1 MKKLKLVSLA
11 IAMASAA
18 PTFAGGLLTNT
29 NQHVAFNRM
38 MSREASIG
46 IDGVYYNPA
55 GVVFMGE
62 GHHLAINWQLAY
74 QTRSIENDYA
84 LFKNNVN
91 NPITPR
97 TFKGKAFAPVIP
109 SFQYAYNKGRWS
121 LQASFALT
129 GGGGKCTFD
138 NGLGSFEKIV
148 AETAM
153 AACGLARTVDNV
165 LGNTLIQQG
174 MLPAGQNM
182 EMFTSDQAFGKT
194 GKYSYNSYMHGRQYY
209 YGLSVGAAYKFSD
222 NFSAFAGVR
231 GVYASTNYYGYVENI
246 KVGNMPLYKVLDPN
260 KENAAN
266 IELSCDQSGIGF
278 TPIIG
283 VDFKT
288 GKWNFSA
295 KYEFKTRIRLKNKS
309 VNQAPSISALPDN
322 LSRQMVGT
330 LTQVFTNK
338 GMTPE
343 KAQAVATNTTQAVLT
358 NGDVL
363 KTMAGL
369 KTQFDTELEEA
380 IGEYEDGKKIAGDIP
395 AYLALGVGYSPVNA
409 VRVNV
414 GFHWFD
420 DKHATSYNNR
430 QEKLKRGTLEYN
442 AGVEVDINKKITL
455 STGWQNTNYGLPDE
469 NLDTPASKRYMDDKS
484 FVVSS
489 NSVAFG
495 GVYHINKK
503 MDLNVAYFH
512 TFYQHKKTS
521 ENVQLTAQKSFN
533 YNSDYTRN
541 NNVFA
546 VGLDINF

>member
-62 GHHLAINWQLAY
+62 GKHLAINWQLAY

-84 LFKNNVN
+84 LFTNNVN
-91 NPITPR
+91 NPTTPR
-97 TFKGKAFAPVIP
+97 EFKGKAFAPVIP

-121 LQASFALT
+121 LQAGFALT

-148 AETAM
+148 AETAI
-153 AACGLARTVDNV
+153 AACQLAGAVDQVASQYGVPPVFSN
-165 LGNTLIQQG
+165 
-174 MLPAGQNM
+174 
-182 EMFTSDQAFGKT
+182 DKYFGKE

-209 YGLSVGAAYKFSD
+209 YGLSIGAAYKIND
-222 NFSAFAGVR
+222 HLSAYAGVR
-231 GVYASTNYYGYVENI
+231 GVYALTNYYGYVEDI
-246 KVGNMPLYKVLDPN
+246 KVGNMPLYMVLDPT
-260 KENAAN
+260 KEKSAN
-266 IELSCDQSGIGF
+266 IELSCDQSGLGF
-278 TPIIG
+278 TPMLGI
-283 VDFKT
+283 DFKT
-288 GKWNFSA
+288 GKWNFAA
-295 KYEFKTRIRLKNKS
+295 KYEFKTRMRLKNKS
-309 VNQAPSISALPDN
+309 VNQTPSIGNLPDN
-322 LSRQMVGT
+322 LRNAYIAGGV
-330 LTQVFTNK
+330 
-338 GMTPE
+338 PE
-343 KAQAVATNTTQAVLT
+343 QAADAILANSAIQGAM
-358 NGDVL
+358 GQ
-363 KTMAGL
+363 L
-369 KTQFDTELEEA
+369 KTQFDSKLEGA

-395 AYLALGVGYSPVNA
+395 AYLAVGVGYSPVDA

-420 DKHATSYNNR
+420 DKNATSYKNR
-430 QEKLKRGTLEYN
+430 NKELDRGTLEYN
-442 AGVEVDINKKITL
+442 AGIEVDVNKKITL

-521 ENVQLTAQKSFN
+521 EKVQLTAQKSFN

>member
-1 MKKLKLVSLA
+1 MLPLRTFLFKIIKMKKLKLVSLA
-11 IAMASAA
+11 IAMASAT
-18 PTFAGGLLTNT
+18 PSFAGGLLTNT

-62 GHHLAINWQLAY
+62 GKHLAINWQLAY

-84 LFKNNVN
+84 LFTNNVN
-91 NPITPR
+91 NPTTPR
-97 TFKGKAFAPVIP
+97 EFKGKAFAPVIP

-121 LQASFALT
+121 LQAGFALT

-148 AETAM
+148 AETAI
-153 AACGLARTVDNV
+153 AACQLAGAVDQV
-165 LGNTLIQQG
+165 ASQYGV
-174 MLPAGQNM
+174 PAV
-182 EMFTSDQAFGKT
+182 FSSDKYFGKE

-209 YGLSVGAAYKFSD
+209 YGLSIGAAYKI
-222 NFSAFAGVR
+222 NEHLSAYAGVR
-231 GVYASTNYYGYVENI
+231 GVYASTNYYGYVEDI
-246 KVGNMPLYKVLDPN
+246 KVGNMPLYMVLDPT
-260 KENAAN
+260 KEKAAN
-266 IELSCDQSGIGF
+266 IELSCDQSGLGF
-278 TPIIG
+278 TPMLGI
-283 VDFKT
+283 DFKT
-288 GKWNFSA
+288 GRWNFAA

-309 VNQAPSISALPDN
+309 VNQTPSIGNLPDN
-322 LSRQMVGT
+322 LRNAYIAGGV
-330 LTQVFTNK
+330 
-338 GMTPE
+338 PE
-343 KAQAVATNTTQAVLT
+343 QAANAILSNPVIQGAMGQ
-358 NGDVL
+358 
-363 KTMAGL
+363 L
-369 KTQFDTELEEA
+369 KTQFDSKLEGA

-395 AYLALGVGYSPVNA
+395 AYLALGVGYSPVNT

-442 AGVEVDINKKITL
+442 AGVEVDVNKKITL

-469 NLDTPASKRYMDDKS
+469 NLDTPTSKRYMDDKS

-489 NSVAFG
+489 NSAAIG

>member
-1 MKKLKLVSLA
+1 MLPLRTFLFKIIKMKKLKLVSLA

-18 PTFAGGLLTNT
+18 PSFAGGLLTNT

-62 GHHLAINWQLAY
+62 GKHLAINWQLAY

-84 LFKNNVN
+84 LFTNNVN
-91 NPITPR
+91 NPTTPR
-97 TFKGKAFAPVIP
+97 EFKGKAFAPVIP

-121 LQASFALT
+121 LQAGFALT
-129 GGGGKCTFD
+129 GGGGKCTCD

-148 AETAM
+148 AETAI
-153 AACGLARTVDNV
+153 AACQLAGAVDQV
-165 LGNTLIQQG
+165 ASQYGV
-174 MLPAGQNM
+174 PAV
-182 EMFTSDQAFGKT
+182 FSSDKYFGKE

-209 YGLSVGAAYKFSD
+209 YGLSVGAAYKI
-222 NFSAFAGVR
+222 NEHLSAYAGVR
-231 GVYASTNYYGYVENI
+231 GVYASTNYYGYVEDI
-246 KVGNMPLYKVLDPN
+246 KVGNMPLYMVLDPT
-260 KENAAN
+260 KEKAAN
-266 IELSCDQSGIGF
+266 IELSCDQSGLGF
-278 TPIIG
+278 TPMLGI
-283 VDFKT
+283 DFKT
-288 GKWNFSA
+288 GRWNFAA

-309 VNQAPSISALPDN
+309 VNQTPSIGNLPDN
-322 LSRQMVGT
+322 LRNAYIAGGV
-330 LTQVFTNK
+330 
-338 GMTPE
+338 PE
-343 KAQAVATNTTQAVLT
+343 QAANAILSNPVIQGAMGQ
-358 NGDVL
+358 
-363 KTMAGL
+363 L
-369 KTQFDTELEEA
+369 KTQFDSKLEGA

-395 AYLALGVGYSPVNA
+395 AYLAVGVGYSPVDA

-414 GFHWFD
+414 GFHWFN
-420 DKHATSYNNR
+420 DKNATSYKNR
-430 QEKLKRGTLEYN
+430 NKELDRGTLEYN
-442 AGVEVDINKKITL
+442 AGIEVDVNKKITL
-455 STGWQNTNYGLPDE
+455 STGWQNTNYGLSDE
-469 NLDTPASKRYMDDKS
+469 YMDDKS

-489 NSVAFG
+489 NSAAIG

-521 ENVQLTAQKSFN
+521 ENVQLSAQKSFN